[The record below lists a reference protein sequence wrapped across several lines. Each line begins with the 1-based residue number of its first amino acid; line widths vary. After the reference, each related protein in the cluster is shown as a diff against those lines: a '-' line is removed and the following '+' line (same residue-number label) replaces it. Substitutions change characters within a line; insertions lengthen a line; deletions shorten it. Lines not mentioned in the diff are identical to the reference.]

1 MRCENVPD
9 LKIEHPRDAIIR
21 GTSCANCGS
30 DLHIFDGVIPGM
42 EHGDV
47 LGHETMGE
55 VVEVGSENKKLKSAT
70 AWWTL
75 QGHRSSDLDAPFWLW
90 TSIVDLVGAH
100 EKAYLDHCRRFALDA
115 SEPRRA

>member
-1 MRCENVPD
+1 MPD
-9 LKIEHPRDAIIR
+9 PKIEHPRDAIIR
-21 GTSCANCGS
+21 VTSCAICGS
-30 DLHIFDGVIPGM
+30 DLDIFDGVIPGM

-55 VVEVGSENKKLKSAT
+55 VVEVGSGNKKLKLAT
-70 AWWTL
+70 AWWAP